1 MKPETTDKMIE
12 EAVRRE
18 LEWDPAV
25 GATHIDVT
33 TRDGAVV
40 LTGNVPTYGERLAA
54 VTAAERIYGV
64 RAVADDI
71 EVKLPG
77 TSAGADAE
85 VAETIARQLQA
96 NTRVP
101 DTVQVE
107 VRHGFVTLRGT
118 VEWSY
123 QRDAAEWPIQL
134 VEGVCSVT
142 NRITIKPRVK
152 SSAADIERDVHDAIG
167 RLADLDAR
175 SIGVSV
181 RGGTVRLD
189 GHVHSPRERRIAE
202 RAAAS
207 APGVKKVTNDLVVTP

>member
-1 MKPETTDKMIE
+1 MKPGTTDKMIE

-85 VAETIARQLQA
+85 VAETISRQLQA

-134 VEGVCSVT
+134 VGGVCSVT